1 MRLVAILLTAA
12 LAASAQQGP
21 GKLPWAS
28 APSPPWKAGDCGPIP
43 TPAPVPP
50 AGGSLQ
56 VRIAADGVL
65 RVVDGRGMIR
75 LRLGLPGRPLRAWRD
90 GGRPLPDLAETFAFG
105 TEPPLAKGLGALP
118 VGAPDFR
125 AALEGLLWILC
136 DDGRT
141 LTVVLPATSRVAYL
155 PLPSAEGREL
165 TFQPDRL
172 EIREPGAGCWS
183 LPWLTL
189 LPQFIQLGQAGP
201 ARSTGTALVPFP
213 RD

>member
-1 MRLVAILLTAA
+1 GDGRQEAA
-12 LAASAQQGP
+12 GVEGQAQPRQG
-21 GKLPWAS
+21 
-28 APSPPWKAGDCGPIP
+28 GP
-43 TPAPVPP
+43 
-50 AGGSLQ
+50 LQ
-56 VRIAADGVL
+56 VRIAADGVV

-90 GGRPLPDLAETFAFG
+90 GGRPVEDLSAIQAFG
-105 TEPPLAKGLGALP
+105 TEPPLARGLGALP

-125 AALEGLLWILC
+125 PALEGLLWILC

-141 LTVVLPATSRVAYL
+141 LTVVLPATTRVVYL
-155 PLPSAEGREL
+155 PLPTLEGREL
-165 TFQPDRL
+165 TFHPDRL
-172 EIREPGAGCWS
+172 EMREPGAGCWS